1 MRIKGSFFL
10 ALIVAFLALAI
21 PTRAQEKEASQKT
34 APEAQTR
41 KVIPLKYVAP
51 SRAAHLLGGFGA
63 MLLAD
68 DALKVLTVA
77 GSTSVVESVEEA
89 IKKLDVPPPPARSIE
104 ITAYFLLGTR
114 QSVEGASL
122 PKELDEVVNQLKR
135 VLSYQGF
142 RLLDNALIRAMDGE
156 RASVSGVAT
165 SQGERADFQFGFN
178 HAQIVPE
185 EKVTTIRIHD
195 LNFVME
201 RPERSV
207 ETKEI
212 VTRQPKTSAQI
223 RTDIDLPEGL
233 KVVVGKTS
241 FYTPDNALV
250 LVLTAKVVN

>member
-1 MRIKGSFFL
+1 MRKKGSSFL
-10 ALIVAFLALAI
+10 ALIVAFLTVAI

-41 KVIPLKYVAP
+41 KVIPLKYVIP
-51 SRAAHLLGGFGA
+51 SRAAHLVGDFGA
-63 MLLAD
+63 MLEAD
-68 DALKVLTVA
+68 DGLKVLTVA
-77 GSTSVVESVEEA
+77 GSTSVVESIEEA

-114 QSVEGASL
+114 QSVEGANL

-142 RLLDNALIRAMDGE
+142 RLLDNALIRTMDGE

-165 SQGERADFQFGFN
+165 SQGERADFQFGFF

-185 EKVTTIRIHD
+185 EKMTTIRIHD

-201 RPERSV
+201 RPV
-207 ETKEI
+207 ETKQ
-212 VTRQPKTSAQI
+212 VATPQPKTSAQI

-241 FYTPDNALV
+241 FYTPDDALV